1 VFTEGDIAKALP
13 QDAARFAK
21 VNKAWGKIMERA
33 NEAPNVVACAT
44 NDILASSL
52 GGLQS
57 ELEHCQK
64 QLDGYL
70 GGKCALFPRFYFC
83 SANDLLKILSMGSN
97 PEQL

>member
-1 VFTEGDIAKALP
+1 
-13 QDAARFAK
+13 
-21 VNKAWGKIMERA
+21 MERA
-33 NEAPNVVACAT
+33 NEAPNVVVCCT
-44 NDILASSL
+44 NDILTSQL

-97 PEQL
+97 PDQL